1 MNTEPKILLTINL
14 EGGVLLRG
22 EPEVRKYFLTKK
34 DLFPNQKFK
43 GNSGDKVIRSG
54 KYVHIPLVQSEAKQK
69 ITLCKDA
76 YDYMTSLDTPKWFMP
91 YKPFKVRVK
100 EWSRL
105 TPTQRLEA
113 HLTRTCE
120 HFNGKSFTYQIIDD
134 DDDEQTC

>member
-14 EGGVLLRG
+14 EGGILLRG
-22 EPEVRKYFLTKK
+22 EPEVRKYYLTKK

-43 GNSGDKVIRSG
+43 GTSGNKVIRSG
-54 KYVHIPLVQSEAKQK
+54 KYIHTPLHQSEAKQK

-76 YDYMTSLDTPKWFMP
+76 YDYMTSLEIPKWFMP
-91 YKPFKVRVK
+91 YKQLKARLK
-100 EWSRL
+100 EWAAL

-120 HFNGKSFTYQIIDD
+120 HFRGKSFTYQIIEDD
-134 DDDEQTC
+134 YDE